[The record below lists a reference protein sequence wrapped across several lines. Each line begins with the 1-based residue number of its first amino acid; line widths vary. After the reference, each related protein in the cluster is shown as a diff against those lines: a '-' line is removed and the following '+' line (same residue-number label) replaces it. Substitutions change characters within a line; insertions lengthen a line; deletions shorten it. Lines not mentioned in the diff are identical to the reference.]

1 MRNVLKICSVAV
13 LALVLVMAMFTSAF
27 AAGSATEPVEFWDG
41 TTKVSET
48 QDPPADAELTNADAK
63 TLAETEDDLTN
74 LWYGNVT
81 SDNLSLTC
89 KIENA
94 ESGTTYYVFHYDG
107 VDKAWEYVGK
117 GTGAEFGVTFFSLS
131 PVAVFK
137 STEAGSSDVPKTG
150 DSNNMMLW
158 GGLMVAAAAAA
169 VGTVIYSKKRRTEA

>member
-1 MRNVLKICSVAV
+1 MKNVLKICSVAV

-41 TTKVSET
+41 ETKVSNT
-48 QDPPADAELTNADAK
+48 QDAPKVLENADAK

-74 LWYGNVT
+74 LWYGDVEPG
-81 SDNLSLTC
+81 NLTLTC

-107 VDKAWEYVGK
+107 KAWEYVGK
-117 GTGAEFGVTFFSLS
+117 GTGAEFSVTFKSLS

-137 STEAGSSDVPKTG
+137 STNAGSSDVPKTG
-150 DSNNMMLW
+150 DTNNMMLW

>member
-41 TTKVSET
+41 ETKVSNT
-48 QDPPADAELTNADAK
+48 QDAPEELTNADAK

-74 LWYGNVT
+74 LWYGDVT
-81 SDNLSLTC
+81 SKNLSLTC

-94 ESGTTYYVFHYDG
+94 ESGTTYYVFHYISDEE
-107 VDKAWEYVGK
+107 KWEYVGK
-117 GTGAEFGVTFFSLS
+117 GTGAEFGVTFKSLS

-137 STEAGSSDVPKTG
+137 STNSGSSDVPKTG